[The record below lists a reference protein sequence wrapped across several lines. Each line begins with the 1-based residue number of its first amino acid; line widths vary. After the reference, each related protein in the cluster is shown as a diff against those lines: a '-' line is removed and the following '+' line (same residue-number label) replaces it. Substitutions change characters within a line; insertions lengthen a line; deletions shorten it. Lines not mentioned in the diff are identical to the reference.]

1 VTAIDP
7 IATSDGIIETYRR
20 YLGSLLPLRD
30 EQILAQVDARLAE
43 AGTVF
48 QGPLLEMTPPFV
60 AGASLQQLV
69 DEGVLAPGFPRYF
82 SDDLP
87 GARPL
92 HLHQEQSIRR
102 AAAGHNVVVATG
114 TGSGKTESFLVP
126 ILNHLAWEK
135 AAGTLGPGVR
145 ALLLYPMNALANDQL
160 ARLRSL
166 LAVVPEV
173 TFGRY
178 TGETKETPD
187 NAREHYRVI
196 RGHDPLP
203 NELVSRVEMRER
215 PPHILLTN
223 YAMLEYLL
231 LRPRDMELF
240 EGASAGHWK
249 FLVVDE
255 AHVYDG
261 VKGSE
266 IAMLIRRVRQRVAAG
281 NQLQYLA
288 SSATVG
294 AHLERIAD
302 FGSALFGSPFA
313 RASASDA
320 GDVVLASRRELP
332 DASTWGPLPPEQL
345 RNLVRDPDPVAAWE
359 LDFAGQRLEDEH
371 SMRLVQRRL
380 AAAPESLGSLAK
392 VVYPDLDPD
401 AARRAVA
408 DLVELGHHV
417 HAATGGPVLSAR
429 YHLFASAVEGAFACL
444 SPDGPHV
451 RLTRHAHCPDCASA
465 MFELAAC
472 KQCGQMHLYG
482 RVLRN
487 GTADTFAFSEQH
499 TRSHW
504 VVVGDPT
511 TADDEDD
518 DTIAVPGAVD
528 PQAATLCTR
537 CGAFAGPGATSCPQC
552 GAAAMRAVLRIDA
565 GRDLT
570 VCRGCGGRGP
580 RQVRRFEAGLDAAA
594 AVLAT
599 SLYQHLPEGGR
610 THARQ
615 LLMFSDSRQQAAF
628 AAPYLERSHAAL
640 VERTLL
646 ARALEGQKGEEL
658 SSGDLATATR
668 PIALNAGYLDPR
680 ETVFAQ
686 RTVVATWMHRE
697 MLEGGERTSLEG
709 VGLAAVNLVRPATP
723 APAALRK
730 LGLDDEEAWGLL
742 DALTQTLRTRGAVA
756 PVDDAVDLTDDSLAP
771 RNRAVY
777 VRGAGSDAKL
787 AVLSWAPSGT
797 ARSNRR
803 LNYLTRVLTALE
815 DPSEP
820 GALLAKI
827 WGFLTNHDDSPG
839 WLVHVNDRERGP
851 VWRIDPSALRWRWQ
865 NEGGTQW
872 RCTVCHR
879 LAAHSVRG
887 VCATNGCS
895 GELVAEPVRRDPRSH
910 YEVTYRTMD
919 ALTLRAEE
927 HTAQVGADTATDL
940 QEQFVRG
947 KVNVLS
953 CSTTFELGVDV
964 GELQSVFLR
973 NVPPTTANYV
983 QRAGRAG
990 RRTDSAAL
998 VLTYAPMRSHDQAMF
1013 REPQAMIQGTVRAPV
1028 VAEHNVR
1035 VGRRHAHSVVLAAFF
1050 RHVFDE
1056 SGREFRTVGDFFEGD
1071 APTGD
1076 QLLRDY
1082 LADLPAAVLDA
1093 VRQVLPASVFD
1104 ELDTPDSTWEQDST
1118 GQQDSTW
1125 QQQMTRLVDRA
1136 GEEYRTDVGYFRA
1149 QMDEAAAAQ
1158 RFPQAGMFQRVI
1170 TTLTGQ
1176 QLFAYLARRNVMP
1189 KYGFPVDTVELK
1201 VRPDSDAVAG
1211 TLDLSRDL
1219 TLAINEYA
1227 PGSQIVARGKVVES
1241 AGLYRF
1247 PGHDLVRRHY
1257 AVCVQCERL
1266 DVRLDDIPDTCE
1278 CGQPRTGARKS
1289 FVTPQFG
1296 FVAGRQLRRVG
1307 MSRPEG
1313 GWWSRQYV
1321 ETEGELV
1328 NTGAT
1333 PTALGTLGWRLHTRA
1348 TLCVI
1353 NEGPNHA
1360 LYQICDSCGAGR
1372 SRGAGSGSRNNDHAN
1387 PWTGR
1392 PCRGRFEA
1400 LALGHQFQTDLLLVN
1415 VPGIV
1420 TPDQARSVLYA
1431 LLAGAADGL
1440 ELSRDD
1446 IDGAVLHNQGNAVV
1460 IYDAVPGGAG
1470 LVQRVAEGLPT
1481 VVDAAVRR
1489 VATCTCGPETSCHRC
1504 LRVYRNQAYHEQL
1517 RRDHLLVLVGQ

>member
-1 VTAIDP
+1 MTAIDP
-7 IATSDGIIETYRR
+7 IATSDGIVETYRR

-30 EQILAQVDARLAE
+30 EQILAQVDTRLAE

-69 DEGVLAPGFPRYF
+69 DEGLLASGFPRHF
-82 SDDLP
+82 SNDLP
-87 GARPL
+87 GDRPL
-92 HLHQEQSIRR
+92 YLHQERSIRR
-102 AAAGHNVVVATG
+102 AVSGRNVIVATG

-126 ILNHLAWEK
+126 ILDHLAREE

-166 LAVVPEV
+166 LAAVPEV

-187 NAREHYRVI
+187 KACEHYRVI
-196 RGHDPLP
+196 HGHDPLP
-203 NELVSRVEMRER
+203 NELVSRVEMRET

-231 LRPRDMELF
+231 LRPRDMEPF

-261 VKGSE
+261 VKGTE

-281 NQLQYLA
+281 HQLRYLA

-313 RASASDA
+313 RASAGDA
-320 GDVVLASRRELP
+320 GDVVVAARRELP
-332 DASTWGPLPPEQL
+332 DASTWGPLTPEQL
-345 RNLVRDPDPVAAWE
+345 RNLVRDPDPVDAWE
-359 LDFAGQRLEDEH
+359 LDFAGRRLEDEH

-380 AAAPESLGSLAK
+380 AAAPESLGTLAR
-392 VVYPDLDPD
+392 VVYPDLDPE

-417 HAATGGPVLSAR
+417 HAANGGPVLSAR

-451 RLTRHAHCPDCASA
+451 RLTRHAHCPDCGSA

-487 GTADTFAFSEQH
+487 GSADTFAFAEPH
-499 TRSHW
+499 ARLHW

-511 TADDEDD
+511 TAEDEDD
-518 DTIAVPGAVD
+518 DTIAVPAAAD

-537 CGAFAGPGATSCPQC
+537 CGAFAGSEATACPQC
-552 GAAAMRAVLRIDA
+552 GATAMRAVLRIDA

-599 SLYQHLPEGGR
+599 SLYQHLPEDDG
-610 THARQ
+610 ARR

-628 AAPYLERSHAAL
+628 AAPYLQQSYAAL

-668 PIALNAGYLDPR
+668 PIAVSAGYLDPR
-680 ETVFAQ
+680 ETPFAQ
-686 RTVVATWMHRE
+686 RTTVATWMHRE

-730 LGLDDEEAWGLL
+730 LGLDDEEAGGLL
-742 DALTQTLRTRGAVA
+742 DALTQTLRTQGAVA
-756 PVDDAVDLTDDSLAP
+756 PVDDAVDLTDESLAP

-777 VRGAGSDAKL
+777 VRGTGSDAKL
-787 AVLSWAPSGT
+787 GVLSWAPSGA

-803 LNYLTRVLTALE
+803 LNYLTRVLAALE
-815 DPSEP
+815 DLSDP
-820 GALLAKI
+820 GALLVKI
-827 WGFLTNHDDSPG
+827 WDFLTDRDHGPG

-851 VWRIDPSALRWRWQ
+851 VWRIDPTALRWRWQ
-865 NEGGTQW
+865 NEGDTQW
-872 RCTVCHR
+872 RCTVCQR

-895 GELVAEPVRRDPRSH
+895 GQLVAEPVRRDPRSH

-964 GELQSVFLR
+964 GALQSVLLR
-973 NVPPTTANYV
+973 NAPPTTANYV

-1028 VAEHNVR
+1028 ISERNVR

-1050 RHVFDE
+1050 RHVFDQ
-1056 SGREFRTVGDFFEGD
+1056 SGREFRTVGDFFESD

-1082 LADLPAAVLDA
+1082 VADLPAAVLDA
-1093 VRQVLPASVFD
+1093 VRQVLPVSVFD
-1104 ELDTPDSTWEQDST
+1104 ELDTPDSTW
-1118 GQQDSTW
+1118 QQE
-1125 QQQMTRLVDRA
+1125 MTRLVDLA
-1136 GEEYRTDVGYFRA
+1136 GEEYRADVGYFRA

-1158 RFPQAGMFQRVI
+1158 KFPQAGMFQKVI

-1201 VRPDSDAVAG
+1201 VRPDSDAVAA

-1227 PGSQIVARGKVVES
+1227 PGSKIVARGKVVES
-1241 AGLYRF
+1241 TGLYRL
-1247 PGHDLVRRHY
+1247 PRRDLVRRRY
-1257 AVCVQCERL
+1257 AVCAQCERL
-1266 DVRLDDIPDTCE
+1266 DVRRDDIPDTCE

-1289 FVTPQFG
+1289 FVTPEFG
-1296 FVAGRQLRRVG
+1296 FVAGQQLRRVG
-1307 MSRPEG
+1307 VSRPEG

-1321 ETEGELV
+1321 QDEGELV
-1328 NTGAT
+1328 ETGAT

-1348 TLCVI
+1348 TLCAI

-1372 SRGAGSGSRNNDHAN
+1372 SRGAGSGSRSNDHAN

-1415 VPGIV
+1415 VPGV
-1420 TPDQARSVLYA
+1420 AFPDQARSLLYA

-1446 IDGAVLHNQGNAVV
+1446 IDGAVLPSQGNAVV

-1470 LVQRVAEGLPT
+1470 LAQRVAEGLGT

-1517 RRDHLLVLVGQ
+1517 RRDHVLVLAG

>member
-1 VTAIDP
+1 MTAIDP
-7 IATSDGIIETYRR
+7 IATSDGIVETYRR

-48 QGPLLEMTPPFV
+48 QGPLLEMTPPFL
-60 AGASLQQLV
+60 AGSSLQQLV
-69 DEGVLAPGFPRYF
+69 DEGVLAAGFPRYF
-82 SDDLP
+82 SGDLP
-87 GARPL
+87 GNRAL
-92 HLHQEQSIRR
+92 YLHQERSIRR
-102 AAAGHNVVVATG
+102 ATAGHNVVVATG

-126 ILNHLAWEK
+126 ILDHLARER

-160 ARLRSL
+160 ARLRCL
-166 LAVVPEV
+166 LAAVPEV

-187 NAREHYRVI
+187 KAREHYRVI
-196 RGHDPLP
+196 HGHDPLP
-203 NELVSRVEMRER
+203 NELVSRVEMRQT

-261 VKGSE
+261 VKGTE

-281 NQLQYLA
+281 TQLQYLA
-288 SSATVG
+288 SSATIG

-302 FGSALFGSPFA
+302 FGTALFGSPFA
-313 RASASDA
+313 RASDGDA
-320 GDVVLASRRELP
+320 GDVVVAARRELP
-332 DASTWGPLPPEQL
+332 DASTWGPLTPDQL
-345 RNLVRDPDPVAAWE
+345 RNLVRDPDPTDAWE
-359 LDFAGQRLEDEH
+359 LDFPGQRLEDEY

-380 AAAPESLGSLAK
+380 AATPESLGALAS
-392 VVYPDLDPD
+392 VVFPDLDPD

-417 HAATGGPVLSAR
+417 HAANGGPVLSAR

-451 RLTRHAHCPDCASA
+451 RLTRHAHCPDCGSA

-482 RVLRN
+482 RALRN
-487 GTADTFAFSEQH
+487 GSADTFAFAEQH
-499 TRSHW
+499 SRSHW
-504 VVVGDPT
+504 VVVGEPT
-511 TADDEDD
+511 TVEDEDD
-518 DTIAVPGAVD
+518 DTIAVAGAVD
-528 PQAATLCTR
+528 PQAAALCTR
-537 CGAFAGPGATSCPQC
+537 CGTFAGPGATTCSEC
-552 GAAAMRAVLRIDA
+552 GVAAMRAVLRIDA

-580 RQVRRFEAGLDAAA
+580 RQVRRFEAGLDAAS

-599 SLYQHLPEGGR
+599 SLYQHLPEDDG
-610 THARQ
+610 ARR

-628 AAPYLERSHAAL
+628 AAPYLQQSHAAL
-640 VERTLL
+640 VARTLL
-646 ARALEGQKGEEL
+646 ARALEGQQGDEL

-680 ETVFAQ
+680 ETAFAQ
-686 RTVVATWMHRE
+686 RTTVATWMHRE

-742 DALTQTLRTRGAVA
+742 DGLTQTLRTQGAVA
-756 PVDDAVDLTDDSLAP
+756 PVDDAVDLTDESLAP

-777 VRGAGSDAKL
+777 VRGTGSDAKL
-787 AVLSWAPSGT
+787 GVLSWAPSGT

-803 LNYLTRVLTALE
+803 LDFLTKVLSAVGDAS
-815 DPSEP
+815 DP
-820 GALLAKI
+820 GTLLVKI
-827 WGFLTNHDDSPG
+827 WDFLTNRDHGPG

-851 VWRIDPSALRWRWQ
+851 VWRIDPTALRWRWQ

-879 LAAHSVRG
+879 LAAHSVRA
-887 VCATNGCS
+887 VCTTNGCS
-895 GELVAEPVRRDPRSH
+895 GQLVAEPVRRDPRSH

-927 HTAQVGADTATDL
+927 HTAQIGADTATDL

-964 GELQSVFLR
+964 GALQSVFLR

-1013 REPQAMIQGTVRAPV
+1013 REPKAMIQGTVRAPV

-1050 RHVFDE
+1050 RHVFDQ

-1071 APTGD
+1071 APAGD

-1082 LADLPAAVLDA
+1082 LAALPASVLDA
-1093 VRQVLPASVFD
+1093 VREVLPKSVFD
-1104 ELDTPDSTWEQDST
+1104 ELDTPDSTW
-1118 GQQDSTW
+1118 QQE
-1125 QQQMTRLVDRA
+1125 MTRLVDLA

-1158 RFPQAGMFQRVI
+1158 KFPQAGMFQRVL
-1170 TTLTGQ
+1170 TTLRGQ

-1201 VRPDSDAVAG
+1201 VRADSDAVAA

-1227 PGSQIVARGKVVES
+1227 PGSKIVARGKVVES
-1241 AGLYRF
+1241 VGLYRL
-1247 PGHDLVRRHY
+1247 PRRDLVRRRY
-1257 AVCVQCERL
+1257 AVCAQCERL
-1266 DVRLDDIPDTCE
+1266 EVRLDDIPDTCE
-1278 CGQPRTGARKS
+1278 CGQLRTGARRS
-1289 FVTPQFG
+1289 FVTPEFG

-1307 MSRPEG
+1307 ASRPEG

-1321 ETEGELV
+1321 ESEGELV
-1328 NTGAT
+1328 DSGAT

-1348 TLCVI
+1348 TLCAI

-1360 LYQICDSCGAGR
+1360 MYQICDSCGAGR
-1372 SRGAGSGSRNNDHAN
+1372 SRGAGAGTRSNDHAN

-1415 VPGIV
+1415 VEGVASPE
-1420 TPDQARSVLYA
+1420 QARSVLYA

-1446 IDGAVLHNQGNAVV
+1446 IDGTVLPSQGNSVV

-1470 LVQRVAEGLPT
+1470 LVQRVAEALGSVT
-1481 VVDAAVRR
+1481 DAAVKRI
-1489 VATCTCGPETSCHRC
+1489 ATCTCGLETSCHRC

-1517 RRDHLLVLVGQ
+1517 RRDHVLVLTGSGAQSR